1 MKQAHETTP
10 QERGQDAPW
19 YTPTVRVRLADG
31 STLLRPGKPVQRAN
45 ATLTSKWTGVSKKNL
60 RLLAEGGWIRE
71 CQVRPRT
78 WVCYPAEIAGFIER
92 TEKEPDFWNDAR
104 RAAYITARRLRDHR
118 WKTPEG
124 KIQEAREEGR

>member
-45 ATLTSKWTGVSKKNL
+45 ATLTSKWTGVSRKNL
-60 RLLAEGGWIRE
+60 RLLAEVGLIRE
-71 CQVRPRT
+71 CQVTPKT
-78 WVCYPAEIAGFIER
+78 LLYYPAEIEEFIER
-92 TEKEPDFWNDAR
+92 TEREPDFWNAAR
-104 RAAYITARRLRDHR
+104 RDAYITARRLRDHR
-118 WKTPEG
+118 WEKTD
-124 KIQEAREEGR
+124 GRGRD